1 MIEGLLYRRFRWEG
15 DTNTIGDIERILT
28 WTGVSVPVVINGNRT
43 IRPVYSN
50 IKFAAPHEK
59 LTLTPIDTPIDTP
72 REYAWNEVFSVAPA
86 HRFQIELDALQDEL
100 LKTLDMNIVSSRMTK
115 YIRTAD
121 ANNPTIQAI
130 SSGQG
135 GALPVL
141 EVGSSLSAD
150 DVVAVGDGDIKS
162 QSIREAWTTAL
173 SIYAQQLGVDC
184 IDTMKKERLIVDEA
198 SATSAITALIRANE
212 IETRQR
218 VAAWLGLDFVSMI

>member
-1 MIEGLLYRRFRWEG
+1 MIDGLLYRRFRWEG
-15 DTNTIGDIERILT
+15 KTRAIGDIERILT

-43 IRPVYSN
+43 IRPVYN
-50 IKFAAPHEK
+50 TIKFALPYEK
-59 LTLTPIDTPIDTP
+59 LCLSPTDDQK
-72 REYAWNEVFSVAPA
+72 EYDWSDVYSVAPA
-86 HRFQIELDALQDEL
+86 HRFELELDDLHTEL
-100 LKTLDMNIVSSRMTK
+100 LKTLNMNVISSRMTK

-121 ANNPTIQAI
+121 ANNPTIQSI

-150 DVVAVGDGDIKS
+150 DIVSVGDGDIKS

-184 IDTMKKERLIVDEA
+184 VDTMKKERLVVDEA
-198 SATSAITALIRANE
+198 NATGDITALIRANE

-218 VAAWLGLDFVSMI
+218 VAEWLGIGFVAMI